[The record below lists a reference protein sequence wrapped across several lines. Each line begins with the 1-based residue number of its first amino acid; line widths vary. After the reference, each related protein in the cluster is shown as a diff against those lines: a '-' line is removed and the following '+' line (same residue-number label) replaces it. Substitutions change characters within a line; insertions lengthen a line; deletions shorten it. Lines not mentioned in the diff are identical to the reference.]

1 VNIVDKLLDKI
12 EKEVMNEIKKDYLK
26 SGEDQS
32 ENLLIQ
38 VATISADTTKRFIEK
53 YEKEKSTQF

>member
-1 VNIVDKLLDKI
+1 MDKLLDKI

>member
-1 VNIVDKLLDKI
+1 MNIVDKLLDKI

>member
-1 VNIVDKLLDKI
+1 MDKLLDKI
-12 EKEVMNEIKKDYLK
+12 EKEVMDEIKKDYLE
-26 SGEDQS
+26 SSEDES

-38 VATISADTTKRFIEK
+38 VALISADTTKRFIEK